1 MQAHYKIKYLKYKTK
16 YINLQKRISGGGSNN
31 KNILT
36 SDEENLKKDK
46 LINKNDDYNRIEK
59 EKEQKKL
66 EIKQQNELKNAEQR
80 RKIEEYAKIE
90 EDAQLEIINNLKIK
104 LENFKLKEEDCTA
117 IFMKTNCKKAIG
129 EFNNYIKTEID
140 FVINHVQSPIS
151 KQLLVIGHL
160 NKLIDFVDKDKTK
173 KIITEYKDKRS
184 TVKFNTDPNLFFGML
199 DEIKKQILSL

>member
-1 MQAHYKIKYLKYKTK
+1 MQTHYKIKYLKYKTK
-16 YINLQKRISGGGSNN
+16 YINLQKRISGGGSND

-36 SDEENLKKDK
+36 LDEENLKDK
-46 LINKNDDYNRIEK
+46 LINKNDDDNRKEK
-59 EKEQKKL
+59 EKEQQIM
-66 EIKQQNELKNAEQR
+66 EIKRQNELKNAEQR

-90 EDAQLEIINNLKIK
+90 EDARLEIINNLKIK

-129 EFNNYIKTEID
+129 EFNNYIKSEID
-140 FVINHVQSPIS
+140 FVINHENSPIS

-184 TVKFNTDPNLFFGML
+184 TLKFNSDPNLFFGML

>member
-1 MQAHYKIKYLKYKTK
+1 MQTHYKIKYLKYKTK
-16 YINLQKRISGGGSNN
+16 YINLQKRISGGGSND

-36 SDEENLKKDK
+36 LDEENLKDK
-46 LINKNDDYNRIEK
+46 LINKNDDDNRKEK
-59 EKEQKKL
+59 EKEQQKM
-66 EIKQQNELKNAEQR
+66 EIKRQNELKNAEQR

-90 EDAQLEIINNLKIK
+90 EDARLEIINNLKIK

-129 EFNNYIKTEID
+129 EFNNYIKSEID
-140 FVINHVQSPIS
+140 FVINHENSPIS

-184 TVKFNTDPNLFFGML
+184 TLKFNSDPNLFFGML